1 VILPEPPRPL
11 GHYEAAVQTGSLL
24 VLSGMLPLQHG
35 APTAV
40 GRLGDRLSLDEG
52 RAAAR
57 LAALNALAAA
67 AAALGSVDRIRRVVR
82 AIRVDDDHP
91 RIRGSRSRRGRG
103 LRSLRVH
110 LRPGHTRVA
119 LGAYSL
125 PLGAAI
131 VLDVIY
137 ELRIEADHVEW
148 RPIMSDWH
156 RTAAGSTTNHRRH
169 LP

>member
-1 VILPEPPRPL
+1 MRASGDRRPTARLRELGVILPEPPRPL

-40 GRLGDRLSLDEG
+40 GRLGDRISLDEG

-82 AIRVDDDHP
+82 VTVSMTTTPEFVAHATVADGASDLFASIFDQ
-91 RIRGSRSRRGRG
+91 
-103 LRSLRVH
+103 
-110 LRPGHTRVA
+110 GHTRVA

-131 VLDVIY
+131 LLDVIY
-137 ELRIEADHVEW
+137 ELRIEADHVELEA
-148 RPIMSDWH
+148 DH
-156 RTAAGSTTNHRRH
+156 V
-169 LP
+169 

>member
-1 VILPEPPRPL
+1 MRASGESRPTARLRELGVILPEPPRPL

-40 GRLGDRLSLDEG
+40 GRLGDQLSLDQG

-67 AAALGSVDRIRRVVR
+67 AAALGSIDRIRRVVR
-82 AIRVDDDHP
+82 ATVLMTTTPEFVAHAAVADGASDLFGCIFDH
-91 RIRGSRSRRGRG
+91 
-103 LRSLRVH
+103 
-110 LRPGHTRVA
+110 GHTRVV

-125 PLGAAI
+125 ALGSAV
-131 VLDVIY
+131 VLDVIC
-137 ELRIEADHVEW
+137 ELRVEADHVEW
-148 RPIMSDWH
+148 EADH
-156 RTAAGSTTNHRRH
+156 V
-169 LP
+169 

>member
-1 VILPEPPRPL
+1 MRASGESTVATRLRELGLVLPEPPRPL
-11 GHYEAAVQTGSLL
+11 GHYTAAVQTGALL
-24 VLSGMLPLQHG
+24 VLSGMLPLPQG
-35 APTAV
+35 TPTAV
-40 GRLGDRLSLDEG
+40 GRLGDGISIDAG

-82 AIRVDDDHP
+82 ATVSMATTPEFVDHAAVADGASDLFAS
-91 RIRGSRSRRGRG
+91 IFDE
-103 LRSLRVH
+103 
-110 LRPGHTRVA
+110 GHTRVA

-137 ELRIEADHVEW
+137 ELRIKVDHV
-148 RPIMSDWH
+148 
-156 RTAAGSTTNHRRH
+156 
-169 LP
+169 